1 MSVKRTVSCALSF
14 ARISLVDT
22 SVAAR
27 TASKEMD
34 GAVKVRETRTD
45 LNLSCSV
52 TSVQVFSRSTFVSLK
67 IKESS
72 QFIFQ
77 LAGKLFLPS

>member
-1 MSVKRTVSCALSF
+1 MSVKRTVSCVLSF

-27 TASKEMD
+27 PASKEMD
-34 GAVKVRETRTD
+34 ETVKVRETRTD
-45 LNLSCSV
+45 LNSSCSV
-52 TSVQVFSRSTFVSLK
+52 TSVQVFSPDIFVSLK
-67 IKESS
+67 IKESD

-77 LAGKLFLPS
+77 VANKP

>member
-1 MSVKRTVSCALSF
+1 MSVKRTVSCVLSF

-34 GAVKVRETRTD
+34 GTVKVCETKTD
-45 LNLSCSV
+45 LNC
-52 TSVQVFSRSTFVSLK
+52 T
-67 IKESS
+67 
-72 QFIFQ
+72 
-77 LAGKLFLPS
+77 A

>member
-22 SVAAR
+22 NVAAR

-34 GAVKVRETRTD
+34 GTVKVRETRTD
-45 LNLSCSV
+45 LD
-52 TSVQVFSRSTFVSLK
+52 
-67 IKESS
+67 
-72 QFIFQ
+72 
-77 LAGKLFLPS
+77 

>member
-1 MSVKRTVSCALSF
+1 MSVKRTVSCVLSF

-34 GAVKVRETRTD
+34 GAVKVRETRND

-52 TSVQVFSRSTFVSLK
+52 TSVQVFSLSIFVSLK
-67 IKESS
+67 IKERS